1 MVTRVTLFSLPTLVL
16 SAQVV
21 PLEEPFVVRCQRLET
36 ACSSNRQQLEDSK
49 ARCTTLE
56 KELELLKEENSSLRQ
71 ELSKSKHDTD
81 HEKEGLL
88 KELETERYKM
98 EELKQ
103 DIRLFS
109 QAFSQRQGQLTSL
122 YTKSK
127 AIVENCKA
135 SQVALP

>member
-1 MVTRVTLFSLPTLVL
+1 M
-16 SAQVV
+16 
-21 PLEEPFVVRCQRLET
+21 PLEEPIAARCQRLEKD
-36 ACSSNRQQLEDSK
+36 CSSDRQQLEDSK
-49 ARCTTLE
+49 SSCVTLE
-56 KELELLKEENSSLRQ
+56 KECNLLKEENSSLQQ
-71 ELSKSKHDTD
+71 ELSKSRQEAD
-81 HEKEGLL
+81 HLVSEKEELL

-103 DIRLFS
+103 DIRVFS

>member
-1 MVTRVTLFSLPTLVL
+1 M
-16 SAQVV
+16 
-21 PLEEPFVVRCQRLET
+21 RCQRLEKD
-36 ACSSNRQQLEDSK
+36 CSSDRQQLEDSR
-49 ARCTTLE
+49 ASYATLE
-56 KELELLKEENSSLRQ
+56 KECNQLKDENSSLRQ
-71 ELSKSKHDTD
+71 ELSKSKQDTD
-81 HEKEGLL
+81 HLVSEKEELL
-88 KELETERYKM
+88 KELEKEKYKM

-103 DIRLFS
+103 DIRVFS

>member
-1 MVTRVTLFSLPTLVL
+1 
-16 SAQVV
+16 
-21 PLEEPFVVRCQRLET
+21 VVRCQRLEND
-36 ACSSNRQQLEDSK
+36 CNSNRQELEDSK
-49 ARCTTLE
+49 ASCRALE
-56 KELELLKEENSSLRQ
+56 KECCLLKEENSSLRQ
-71 ELSKSKHDTD
+71 ELSKSKQDANHLVS
-81 HEKEGLL
+81 EKEELL

-98 EELKQ
+98 EVLKQ
-103 DIRLFS
+103 DIRGFS